1 MPMPRL
7 DGKVA
12 IVTGAAPGPKA
23 ALGSVFAKALAAEG
37 AKVVVADMK
46 DCSAVASEIARQG
59 GAAQAVAVDVRDA
72 KSVAA
77 MVAETEK
84 TFGRLDILVNNAA
97 IGSNIPPIAIEDIDV
112 ALWDEFMAVNVRGT
126 FLCSKAAIAAMRRH
140 DYGKIINLSST
151 TMLSG
156 LSHRLHYV
164 TTKGAIA
171 AMTRSMARELGGFG
185 IRVNSLAPGLVMND
199 SVAAA
204 MAGRPGLHDFVL
216 STRAIKKDVF
226 ADELVGTL
234 IYLASPE
241 SDAVTGQFLI
251 VDNGGD
257 YT

>member
-1 MPMPRL
+1 MPRL

-12 IVTGAAPGPKA
+12 IVTGAGPGPKA

-97 IGSNIPPIAIEDIDV
+97 IGSNIPPIAIEDIDL

-126 FLCSKAAIAAMRRH
+126 FLCSRAAIAAMRRH

-156 LSHRLHYV
+156 LPHRLHYV

>member
-126 FLCSKAAIAAMRRH
+126 FLCSKAAIAAMRRQS
-140 DYGKIINLSST
+140 YGKIINLSST

>member
-1 MPMPRL
+1 MPRL

-156 LSHRLHYV
+156 LSYRLHYV

-185 IRVNSLAPGLVMND
+185 IRVNSLAPGLAMND

>member
-1 MPMPRL
+1 MPRL

-156 LSHRLHYV
+156 LSYRLHYV

-226 ADELVGTL
+226 AEELVGTL

>member
-1 MPMPRL
+1 MPRL

-12 IVTGAAPGPKA
+12 IVTGAAAGPKA
-23 ALGSVFAKALAAEG
+23 ALGATFAKALAAEG
-37 AKVVVADMK
+37 ASVVVADTR
-46 DCSAVASEIARQG
+46 DCGSVATEIAAAG
-59 GAAQAVAVDVRDA
+59 GKAHAVVADVRDA
-72 KSVAA
+72 ASVQA
-77 MVAETEK
+77 MVAEAEGR
-84 TFGRLDILVNNAA
+84 FGRLDILINNAA

-112 ALWDEFMAVNVRGT
+112 GLWDEFMAVNVRGT
-126 FLCSKAAIAAMRRH
+126 FLCVRAAIPVMRRNG
-140 DYGKIINLSST
+140 YGKIINLSST

-164 TTKGAIA
+164 TTKGAIT
-171 AMTRSMARELGGFG
+171 AMTRSMARELGPSG

-216 STRAIKKDVF
+216 GTRAIGKDVF

>member
-1 MPMPRL
+1 MPRL
-7 DGKVA
+7 HGRVA
-12 IVTGAAPGPKA
+12 LVTGAAAGPKA
-23 ALGSVFAKALAAEG
+23 ALGAIFAKALAAEG
-37 AKVVVADMK
+37 AKVVVADSK
-46 DCSAVASEIARQG
+46 DCASVAAEITAAG
-59 GAAQAVAVDVRDA
+59 GAAHPIVADVRDE
-72 KSVAA
+72 KSVGT

-97 IGSNIPPIAIEDIDV
+97 IGSNIPPIAIEEIDV

-126 FLCSKAAIAAMRRH
+126 FLCVKAAIPAMRRH
-140 DYGKIINLSST
+140 SYGKIINLSST

-204 MAGRPGLHDFVL
+204 MAGRPGLHEFVL

-226 ADELVGTL
+226 ADELTGTL
-234 IYLASPE
+234 LYLASPE

>member
-72 KSVAA
+72 ESVAA

-151 TMLSG
+151 TILSG